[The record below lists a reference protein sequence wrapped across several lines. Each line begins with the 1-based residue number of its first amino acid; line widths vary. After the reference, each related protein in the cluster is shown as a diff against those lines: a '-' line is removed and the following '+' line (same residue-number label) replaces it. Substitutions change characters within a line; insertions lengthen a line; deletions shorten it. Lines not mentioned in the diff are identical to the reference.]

1 MLSEISKGEKQERK
15 RNKPRNR
22 LVTTENKLMVT
33 RGEWLGGWV
42 KQVMGIKEGTCDEHW
57 VMYGSDA
64 SLNSTPEINSTLYV
78 N

>member
-33 RGEWLGGWV
+33 RREWLGGWV
-42 KQVMGIKEGTCDEHW
+42 KKVMRIKEGTCDEHILL
-57 VMYGSDA
+57 YGSGEYCTLA
-64 SLNSTPEINSTLYV
+64 ANITLYV
-78 N
+78 H